1 MNSNKTN
8 LDTANLIELSRMI
21 ETGFFNLPH
30 EIVSLKRDEVL
41 YHQGDNVEKIGFV
54 LEGIMKC
61 STYTNNG
68 DELNPHYFY
77 EGEIFP

>member
-41 YHQGDNVEKIGFV
+41 YHQGDNVEKIWFRFRRYY
-54 LEGIMKC
+54 EM
-61 STYTNNG
+61 
-68 DELNPHYFY
+68 FY
-77 EGEIFP
+77 LHKQW